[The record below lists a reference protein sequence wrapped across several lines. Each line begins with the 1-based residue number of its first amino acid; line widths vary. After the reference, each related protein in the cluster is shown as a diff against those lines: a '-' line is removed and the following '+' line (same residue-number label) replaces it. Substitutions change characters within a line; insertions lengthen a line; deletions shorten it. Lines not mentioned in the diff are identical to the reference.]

1 MADAPR
7 YVGGQAVIDGV
18 MMRGATSWSVAAR
31 LPDGRIVTT
40 VREAPAWAA
49 KFRKYPLLRGV
60 ATLGESLSLG
70 MRALTW
76 SADQQIAF
84 EEEAERAERLAAG
97 EEVEAPGN
105 ADEPSGASKFAMRA
119 AMVVGIVIFVGLF
132 MVLPGVLSRAVT
144 DSSASFNIV
153 DGVVKFG
160 LFLVYLAAI
169 GLMPDIRRL
178 FQYHGAEHKAIAAYE
193 NGVELTP
200 GTAQQF
206 TTEHVRCGTS
216 FLLIVV
222 VISILSHL
230 LFGRPGILGIV
241 LTRVLLV
248 VPIAAVSYEV
258 IRFLAEHQ
266 RSRVVRWLSVP
277 GLTLQRLTT
286 REPTLEQ
293 LDVAIT
299 SLKMVLSEDDLAAV
313 EARTATVPSQDWI
326 RRRPVPTAA

>member
-1 MADAPR
+1 MADGPK
-7 YVGGQAVIDGV
+7 YVGGQAVIEGV
-18 MMRGATSWSVAAR
+18 MMRGASTWAVAAR

-40 VREAPAWAA
+40 EREAPAWASR
-49 KFRKYPLLRGV
+49 FRKFPLLRGV

-76 SADQQIAF
+76 SADQQIAY
-84 EEEAERAERLAAG
+84 EEQAERAERIAAG
-97 EEVEAPGN
+97 EDVGEGDASS
-105 ADEPSGASKFAMRA
+105 EPSGASKLAMRI

-132 MVLPGVLSRAVT
+132 MVLPGVFSRAVT
-144 DSSASFNIV
+144 SSGTSFNVV
-153 DGVVKFG
+153 DGIVKFG

-200 GTAQQF
+200 RTAQQF

-230 LFGRPGILGIV
+230 LFGRPGVVGII

-266 RSRVVRWLSVP
+266 RRRLVRWLSIP

-293 LDVAIT
+293 LEVAIT
-299 SLKMVLSEDDLAAV
+299 SLKAVLPAEERAAV
-313 EARTATVPSQDWI
+313 EARTATVPVSDWV
-326 RRRPVPTAA
+326 RTRATVAA

>member
-1 MADAPR
+1 MADGPK
-7 YVGGQAVIDGV
+7 YVGGQAVIEGV
-18 MMRGATSWSVAAR
+18 MMRGASTWAVASR
-31 LPDGRIVTT
+31 LPDGRVVTLE
-40 VREAPAWAA
+40 REAPAWASR
-49 KFRKYPLLRGV
+49 FRKFPLLRGV

-76 SADQQIAF
+76 SADQQIAY
-84 EEEAERAERLAAG
+84 EEQAERAERVAAG
-97 EEVEAPGN
+97 ETVEEGH
-105 ADEPSGASKFAMRA
+105 DGQPSGASKIAMRI

-132 MVLPGVLSRAVT
+132 MVLPGVFSRAVT
-144 DSSASFNIV
+144 SSGTSFNVV
-153 DGVVKFG
+153 DGLVKFG
-160 LFLVYLAAI
+160 LFLAYLAAI
-169 GLMPDIRRL
+169 GLMPDIKRL

-200 GTAQQF
+200 RTAQQF

-230 LFGRPGILGIV
+230 LFGRPGVVGII

-266 RSRVVRWLSVP
+266 RRRVVRWLSIP

-293 LDVAIT
+293 LEVAIT
-299 SLKMVLSEDDLAAV
+299 SLKAVLPPEELARV
-313 EARTATVPSQDWI
+313 EARTATVPVSDWV
-326 RRRPVPTAA
+326 RTRATVAA

>member
-18 MMRGATSWSVAAR
+18 MMRGATTWSVAAR
-31 LPDGRIVTT
+31 LPDGRIATT

-70 MRALTW
+70 LRALTW

-84 EEEAERAERLAAG
+84 EEEAERAERVAAG
-97 EEVEAPGN
+97 EVVEEVA

-132 MVLPGVLSRAVT
+132 MILPGVFSRAVT
-144 DSSASFNIV
+144 HSSASFNIV
-153 DGVVKFG
+153 DGLVKFL
-160 LFLVYLAAI
+160 LFLAYLAGI
-169 GLMPDIRRL
+169 GLMPDIKRL
-178 FQYHGAEHKAIAAYE
+178 FRYHGAEHKAIAAYE

-200 GTAQQF
+200 RTAQQF

-216 FLLIVV
+216 FLLIVM

-230 LFGRPGILGIV
+230 IFGRPGIVGII

-266 RSRVVRWLSVP
+266 RRRVVRWLSVP

-293 LDVAIT
+293 LEVAIVA
-299 SLKMVLSEDDLAAV
+299 LKAVLPADELVEV
-313 EARTATVPSQDWI
+313 EARTLTVPNADWV
-326 RRRPVPTAA
+326 RLREVAA

>member
-18 MMRGATSWSVAAR
+18 MMRGSSSWAVAAR
-31 LPDGRIVTT
+31 LPDGRVVST

-49 KFRKYPLLRGV
+49 KFRKYPLARGV

-76 SADQQIAF
+76 SADQQIAY
-84 EEEAERAERLAAG
+84 EEEADRAARVAAG
-97 EEVEAPGN
+97 EVVAEARPN
-105 ADEPSGASKFAMRA
+105 EPSGASKFAMRI
-119 AMVVGIVIFVGLF
+119 AMVFGIVIFVGLF
-132 MVLPGVLSRAVT
+132 MILPGVFSRAVT
-144 DSSASFNIV
+144 ESSASFNVV
-153 DGVVKFG
+153 DGLVKFG
-160 LFLVYLAAI
+160 LFIVYLGAI
-169 GLMPDIRRL
+169 GLLPDIRRL

-200 GTAQQF
+200 RTAQQF

-230 LFGRPGILGIV
+230 LFGRPGVVGIIF
-241 LTRVLLV
+241 TRILLV

-266 RSRVVRWLSVP
+266 RNRFVRALSVP

-286 REPTLEQ
+286 REPDLGQLE
-293 LDVAIT
+293 VAIA
-299 SLKMVLSEDDLAAV
+299 SLKAVLTADELAEV
-313 EARTATVPSQDWI
+313 EARTETVPASGWI
-326 RRRPVPTAA
+326 RRRPVLDAA